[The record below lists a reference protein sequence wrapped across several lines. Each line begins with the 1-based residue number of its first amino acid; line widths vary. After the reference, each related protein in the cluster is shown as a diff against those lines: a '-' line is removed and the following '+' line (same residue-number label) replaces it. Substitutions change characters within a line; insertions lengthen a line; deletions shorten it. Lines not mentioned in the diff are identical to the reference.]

1 MLATEK
7 ATDDADESL
16 KLQRNVSI
24 DFMFRG
30 CSCPLE
36 LIMWSRL
43 PTRAP
48 TSLQYVL
55 TEWSIWYGKC

>member
-36 LIMWSRL
+36 LIMWCRTADSRSDL
-43 PTRAP
+43 TPIRA
-48 TSLQYVL
+48 
-55 TEWSIWYGKC
+55 EWSTWYGKC

>member
-36 LIMWSRL
+36 LIMWCRL
-43 PTRAP
+43 PLGPNSNT
-48 TSLQYVL
+48 
-55 TEWSIWYGKC
+55 C